1 MANPPIARGNK
12 ITAAQFNELVAL
24 YHTHWS
30 DDNPGLT
37 HAELLADQSADNIKL
52 HATGWGQLPVE
63 PTVVQTELITSTQ
76 TNRLIN
82 QINAGLFHV
91 DSTNF
96 NLTSLTKYAAGSI
109 VLYETYKEKIEVAIN
124 YLNSLSLYVDYVYGS
139 ELVLDDG
146 IGLPYTENV
155 EWTTQTS
162 ATVKATFS
170 SYQQARYFFNSGGRI
185 VFDLN
190 CLGYD
195 DWTRVFNNMG
205 TTMVGA
211 TTVTASGGW
220 TGISM
225 GGVYNTGTLGAPE
238 TVYIFSDYG
247 GDYGGEYGG
256 ACGGAYSSRRV
267 YISVEAEELPSGE
280 FEVYFNV
287 TLVDPDGIPIN
298 MDITMSAGYLLPI
311 DTPPDSILDSSL
323 GAKFKTDLYS
333 YQFRERETPNL
344 SIYKYWG
351 ETYFMDIGYVEDGY
365 IEVL

>member
-1 MANPPIARGNK
+1 MAPKFPIARGNE
-12 ITAAQFNELVAL
+12 IEAEQFNDLVAL
-24 YHTHWS
+24 YHTHWA

-37 HAELLADQSADNIKL
+37 FDELIADQSADNINL
-52 HATGWGQLPVE
+52 HATGWGQHPVE
-63 PTVVQTELITSTQ
+63 PIVRGVEAWGHPAANKIEVSH

-124 YLNSLSLYVDYVYGS
+124 YLNSLSLYVDSVYGS

-146 IGLPYTENV
+146 VGLPYTENV

-190 CLGYD
+190 CLGND
-195 DWTRVFNNMG
+195 NWTRVFNNMG

-211 TTVTASGGW
+211 MNVTAAGGW
-220 TGISM
+220 TGIWM
-225 GGVYNTGTLGAPE
+225 GGVYITGTLGDPE
-238 TVYIFSDYG
+238 TVYIFSDHG

-256 ACGGAYSSRRV
+256 VYGGAYGGAYSSRRV
-267 YISVEAEELPSGE
+267 YISVEADELPSGE

-287 TLVDPDGIPIN
+287 TLTDPDGIPIN

-323 GAKFKTDLYS
+323 GAKFKTELYS

-344 SIYKYWG
+344 SIDKYWS
-351 ETYFMDIGYVEDGY
+351 
-365 IEVL
+365 